1 MFELFIKKDSTNY
14 WGFSLYIVI
23 NFVTNFAFTGFMTA
37 TLIQA
42 TSWPNKSFSTFLLLS
57 VLTVQLKSKWF
68 KHVRV
73 GKHLGV
79 SRLTEKKSKSKKST
93 AVNNHMLFCDH
104 IYTLITVKCWQSV
117 TQISMLR
124 SKKVFWCHVMNPS

>member
-1 MFELFIKKDSTNY
+1 MQ
-14 WGFSLYIVI
+14 VI
-23 NFVTNFAFTGFMTA
+23 
-37 TLIQA
+37 
-42 TSWPNKSFSTFLLLS
+42 WPNKSFSTFLVLS

-73 GKHLGV
+73 GKQSGI
-79 SRLTEKKSKSKKST
+79 SRLTGKKSKSKKST

-104 IYTLITVKCWQSV
+104 IYTLITVKRWQSV

-124 SKKVFWCHVMNPS
+124 PKKVF